1 MIHNRIESRLSLG
14 VIRARTTCSVS
25 LSCREGP
32 HRICSGIDTVVAAI
46 LLGFKLQ
53 MPNDE
58 RSTANPDFIA
68 VRNGEVNNIY
78 SYFVRHLVQRL
89 TMQIL
94 NRIEVMMVD
103 TQKGSEKW
111 IGKWP
116 IKEAVQQCLTRM
128 EAYDNQLRQIFKEAG
143 TPVKRTVST
152 TCSIGSWRRNCCAR
166 GWPIDTWRPYLM
178 DQASHC

>member
-1 MIHNRIESRLSLG
+1 MLGVTILSRRTPSDLLRHRHSRRCDSSRIQAPNAKRWRKYKQSRLH
-14 VIRARTTCSVS
+14 CSTQRRSEQCAVENYA
-25 LSCREGP
+25 LSCFTK
-32 HRICSGIDTVVAAI
+32 H
-46 LLGFKLQ
+46 
-53 MPNDE
+53 
-58 RSTANPDFIA
+58 
-68 VRNGEVNNIY
+68 IY

-103 TQKGSEKW
+103 AQKGSEKR

-116 IKEAVQQCLTRM
+116 IKEAIQQFLTRM

-143 TPVKRTVST
+143 TPVKCTVSA

-166 GWPIDTWRPYLM
+166 GWPIGTWRPYLM
-178 DQASHC
+178 DQASHY

>member
-1 MIHNRIESRLSLG
+1 
-14 VIRARTTCSVS
+14 
-25 LSCREGP
+25 
-32 HRICSGIDTVVAAI
+32 
-46 LLGFKLQ
+46 

-103 TQKGSEKW
+103 TQKGSEK
-111 IGKWP
+111 
-116 IKEAVQQCLTRM
+116 
-128 EAYDNQLRQIFKEAG
+128 
-143 TPVKRTVST
+143 
-152 TCSIGSWRRNCCAR
+152 
-166 GWPIDTWRPYLM
+166 
-178 DQASHC
+178 